1 MKKIIMAVLAISC
14 SILSHAQVPEDS
26 VRVADVRISGITCA
40 GDLPI
45 IRKQLVNAEGVD
57 AVAFSPIE
65 KQESVAR
72 ITYHPALIGEKDLLR
87 LVERAPSCDAPD
99 EFPYRAKPVK
109 KR

>member
-1 MKKIIMAVLAISC
+1 MKPFIMAVLAICC

-26 VRVADVRISGITCA
+26 IRVAELRISGVTCE

-57 AVAFSPIE
+57 EVAFSPIE
-65 KQESVAR
+65 KQETVVR
-72 ITYHPALIGEKDLLR
+72 ITYHPAFLGEKELQR
-87 LVERAPSCDAPD
+87 LVERAPSCDTPG